1 MNDSRRHSLKSQ
13 IVGLLVLVPIVSI
26 IIYVLCFAPEREKH
40 VDIVVDGD
48 ENIAPQDDK
57 YPYESV
63 VDSVPR
69 EFRVFDPNS
78 DDYRTLIEAGL
89 PKNIA
94 VSIIRWRESGKTY
107 RIKEDLALLYNMTD
121 SLYFAI
127 EEYIY
132 IADEYGYKP
141 SAASTSTTSDRKYP
155 ERERHALTLE
165 LRSFSLDTVT
175 TEYLRGVG
183 FSYREAELI
192 LRYRDMIGGY
202 RCYEEFEECYGVD
215 SIMAERLRAYVI
227 FPDNVAPRPEAVTYP
242 IELNSA
248 DSTTLRKVVGIG
260 EKSVMP
266 ILRYRELLGGYYS
279 PTQISELEV
288 VTTENFRKILP
299 QIWCDSA
306 KIKKI
311 NINFASPNE
320 LMTHPYLS
328 SRMLKRL
335 IKQRELKGGWSTIEE
350 MIEDKIFTEDEAAR
364 IAPYLCFGTQAY

>member
-1 MNDSRRHSLKSQ
+1 MREDAKQRIRSQ
-13 IVGLLVLVPIVSI
+13 IIGLAVVVPIIAIVV
-26 IIYVLCFAPEREKH
+26 YVLCFAPRKSEEPSPIVEH
-40 VDIVVDGD
+40 GEQIVVQGD
-48 ENIAPQDDK
+48 TVTQNIT
-57 YPYESV
+57 Y
-63 VDSVPR
+63 R
-69 EFRVFDPNS
+69 TFDPNK
-78 DDYRTLIEAGL
+78 DNLRALLEAGL
-89 PKNIA
+89 PRKVA
-94 VSIIRWRESGKTY
+94 VGIIRWRESGKVY
-107 RIKEDLALLYNMTD
+107 RIKEDLFELYDMSD

-132 IADEYGYKP
+132 IGEEYRYKSKAESP
-141 SAASTSTTSDRKYP
+141 AEQPK
-155 ERERHALTLE
+155 EHVKRERHAMSVE
-165 LRSFSLDTVT
+165 LIPFSLDTVSID
-175 TEYLRGVG
+175 YLRAVG
-183 FSYREAELI
+183 FSYREAELVI
-192 LRYRDMIGGY
+192 RRRDMIGGY
-202 RCYEEFEECYGVD
+202 RCFEEFEECYSVD
-215 SIMAERLRAYVI
+215 SIMAQRLKPYLI
-227 FPDNVAPRPEAVTYP
+227 FPERVEQRPTPEIYP

-248 DSTTLRKVVGIG
+248 DSATLRKVVGIG

-266 ILRYRELLGGYYS
+266 IIRYRELLGGYYS

-320 LMTHPYLS
+320 LTTHPYLS

-364 IAPYLCFGTQAY
+364 IAPYLSFGTQAD